1 MKHCRHPSKLFSN
14 FLSQNALY
22 LATLNKTMSK
32 TMQNMNLFPKKQNK
46 TKMKNQFTFS
56 KHCKKFSFRL
66 EKYNNT

>member
-32 TMQNMNLFPKKQNK
+32 TMQNMNLFPKKVKQNK
-46 TKMKNQFTFS
+46 N
-56 KHCKKFSFRL
+56 
-66 EKYNNT
+66 EKSVYFFQAL

>member
-32 TMQNMNLFPKKQNK
+32 TMQNMNLFPKKAKQNK
-46 TKMKNQFTFS
+46 N
-56 KHCKKFSFRL
+56 
-66 EKYNNT
+66 EKSV

>member
-32 TMQNMNLFPKKQNK
+32 TMQNMNLFPKKAKQNK
-46 TKMKNQFTFS
+46 K
-56 KHCKKFSFRL
+56 
-66 EKYNNT
+66 EKSVYFFQAL